1 MLNCNYGSNQ
11 NIPCLIALLWG
22 TTDPGFKI
30 RKLNRESS
38 IEKYGYNR
46 LITIARP
53 QDRPHIYKY
62 ICNIEF
68 NKYIKRENEK
78 RKQMRYDF
86 VKIGNKYNI
95 PLDIVK
101 SFCSQ
106 YLHNI

>member
-1 MLNCNYGSNQ
+1 MLNCYYGSNQ
-11 NIPCLIALLWG
+11 NVPCLIALLWG

-30 RKLNRESS
+30 
-38 IEKYGYNR
+38 
-46 LITIARP
+46 IARP

-62 ICNIEF
+62 IYNTEF
-68 NKYIKRENEK
+68 NKYITRENEK
-78 RKQMRYDF
+78 RKQIRYDF